1 MGPFLQ
7 TVVIGSYKIYLESR
21 SIHFFFREPRFRDE
35 QKAATKIIRCNVPV
49 LASHQ
54 IQSPMAFKHS
64 MVFLQNKSQCP
75 LFPSKANHRL
85 QIVLFPP
92 KAIYQ
97 LPSSKCGS
105 SELSGYITD
114 TQPYLHGHGI
124 ATYWGK
130 KTMVI
135 PMKVT
140 STYHFHPCS
149 CEKEKNTNTFHFP
162 PSSHVFFSHG
172 FSIISP
178 RYQPPSFP
186 KPPRLERSTAGSQG
200 RGLP

>member
-1 MGPFLQ
+1 
-7 TVVIGSYKIYLESR
+7 
-21 SIHFFFREPRFRDE
+21 
-35 QKAATKIIRCNVPV
+35 
-49 LASHQ
+49 
-54 IQSPMAFKHS
+54 MAFKHS

-149 CEKEKNTNTFHFP
+149 CEKEKTRTHSIFLHLPMFSFP
-162 PSSHVFFSHG
+162 MDF
-172 FSIISP
+172 
-178 RYQPPSFP
+178 PSFP
-186 KPPRLERSTAGSQG
+186 HGTSRPRFQNRRGSRGPQLEAKAVDCRSPSQLAKAELPSTSCAQAWIG
-200 RGLP
+200 CFRFMDGLFGGKSHEMDSMDDD